1 MSTSTGISPERAL
14 SVLAGLVA
22 AGAEMETRTIDQDV
36 AFLGPLAR
44 DTAEVSRDPEQDWM
58 NLTLRPLFGSEGVD
72 DRGVPQFNDNS
83 HLERSLVIER
93 FDLLGGG
100 NLGMAH
106 AKKFDDGPD
115 GTYSVIRPVSDAG
128 RRRLIDL
135 WDRFASGTPLDATP
149 N

>member
-14 SVLAGLVA
+14 SALTALVA
-22 AGAEMETRTIDQDV
+22 AGAEMETRTIDQEV

-44 DTAEVSRDPEQDWM
+44 DTAEIEPDPGHDWM
-58 NLTLRPLFGSEGVD
+58 SLTLRPLFGSEGVD
-72 DRGVPQFNDNS
+72 DRGIPQFNDNS

-106 AKKFDDGPD
+106 AKKFEDGPN
-115 GTYSVIRPVSDAG
+115 GTYSVIRPVSDGAS
-128 RRRLIDL
+128 RRLIDL
-135 WDRFASGTPLDATP
+135 WDRFVDGTPLDAPTA
-149 N
+149 

>member
-1 MSTSTGISPERAL
+1 
-14 SVLAGLVA
+14 
-22 AGAEMETRTIDQDV
+22 METRTIDQGV
-36 AFLGPLAR
+36 AFLGSLAR
-44 DTAEVSRDPEQDWM
+44 DTADIVPDPDHGWM
-58 NLTLRPLFGSEGVD
+58 TLTLRPLYGTEGVN

-106 AKKFDDGPD
+106 AKKFENGPD
-115 GTYSVIRPVSDAG
+115 GTYSVIRPVSDQT

-135 WDRFASGTPLDATP
+135 WDQFTTGTPLDTP
-149 N
+149 AA

>member
-14 SVLAGLVA
+14 SVLSALVA

-44 DTAEVSRDPEQDWM
+44 DTATIDPDPDRDWFS
-58 NLTLRPLFGSEGVD
+58 LTLRPLFGSEGVD
-72 DRGVPQFNDNS
+72 DKGVPQFNDNS
-83 HLERSLVIER
+83 HLERMLVIER

-106 AKKFDDGPD
+106 AKKFEDGPD
-115 GTYSVIRPVSDAG
+115 GTYSVVRPVSDGA

-135 WDRFASGTPLDATP
+135 WDRFASGTPLDAPAT
-149 N
+149 

>member
-1 MSTSTGISPERAL
+1 M
-14 SVLAGLVA
+14 A

-135 WDRFASGTPLDATP
+135 WDRFASGTPLDVTP

>member
-14 SVLAGLVA
+14 SVLAGLVG

-44 DTAEVSRDPEQDWM
+44 DTAEVSRDPERDWM

-135 WDRFASGTPLDATP
+135 WDRFASGTPLDATS